1 MNLQKSVS
9 SLQESLQIEDNEAA
23 GYIDIKLELV
33 MPRIIASSRQSS
45 AHHHPWRPS
54 SLLIS
59 ASKVSLSNYRSLESG
74 CRADLANSL
83 DKFQQSPMFFGG
95 SFPSSSSDP
104 GIVTEKFWSH
114 ATGSDNVR
122 DPPAPNMSPAA
133 MFKKDLLWTDARD
146 VWHCSGIV
154 IIFVSPRRDSRQIRP
169 RCSAKCSLMTRTS
182 TLNTSLSPRILLVS

>member
-9 SLQESLQIEDNEAA
+9 SLQESLQIEDNDAA

-146 VWHCSGIV
+146 VWHCSGIDNYFCESKKGFKADKTKV
-154 IIFVSPRRDSRQIRP
+154 FSKVFINDTN
-169 RCSAKCSLMTRTS
+169 LHT
-182 TLNTSLSPRILLVS
+182 